1 VGAENFIPSEF
12 EERIG
17 MEVWGREQT
26 FHVREASLE
35 DLPQVM
41 MINRL
46 CLPENYTYFF
56 FESILRDYPKT
67 FLIAEVDG
75 RIAGYVMC
83 RVERGFSKF
92 DRLGLRRIGHV
103 ISIAILPEY
112 RRRGIAKTLLLNALN
127 ALKEHY
133 GCEEVYLE
141 VRVSNSPAVALY
153 QKLGFV
159 IVKTSKG
166 YYVDGEDAYIMARR
180 L

>member
-1 VGAENFIPSEF
+1 
-12 EERIG
+12 
-17 MEVWGREQT
+17 MESYEKEQT
-26 FHVREASLE
+26 FQVREASLD

-56 FESILRDYPKT
+56 FESILRNYPRT

-75 RIAGYVMC
+75 KIAGYIMC

-92 DRLGLRRIGHV
+92 DRLSLKKLGHV
-103 ISIAILPEY
+103 ISIAVLPEY
-112 RRRGIAKTLLLNALN
+112 RRRGIAKTLLSNALK

-133 GCEEVYLE
+133 GCEEAYLE
-141 VRVSNSPAVALY
+141 VRISNSPALALY
-153 QKLGFV
+153 QKLGFT
-159 IVKTSKG
+159 IVKVSRR
-166 YYVDGEDAYIMARR
+166 YYIDGEDAYVMARK

>member
-1 VGAENFIPSEF
+1 
-12 EERIG
+12 
-17 MEVWGREQT
+17 MESYEKEQM
-26 FHVREASLE
+26 FQVREASLD

-56 FESILRDYPKT
+56 FESILRNYPRT

-75 RIAGYVMC
+75 KIAGYIMC

-92 DRLGLRRIGHV
+92 DRLSLKKLGHV
-103 ISIAILPEY
+103 ISIAVLPEY
-112 RRRGIAKTLLLNALN
+112 RRRGIAKTLLSNALK

-133 GCEEVYLE
+133 GCEEAYLE
-141 VRVSNSPAVALY
+141 VRISNSPALALY
-153 QKLGFV
+153 QKLGFT
-159 IVKTSKG
+159 IVKVSRR
-166 YYVDGEDAYIMARR
+166 YYIDGEDAYVMARK